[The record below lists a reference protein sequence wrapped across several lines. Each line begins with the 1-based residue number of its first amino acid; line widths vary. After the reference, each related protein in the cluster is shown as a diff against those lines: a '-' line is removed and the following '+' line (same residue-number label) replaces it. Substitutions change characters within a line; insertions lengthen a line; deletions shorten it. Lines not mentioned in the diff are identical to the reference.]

1 MSYHE
6 QTPRQLKF
14 YSIIFGTETRAG
26 RWFDLWLIAI
36 ILASVVVI
44 MLDSIASLDETYGN
58 LFLYMEWVFTILFTL
73 EYMTRIWCTPNRR
86 AYIFSLYGV
95 VDLLALLPTYLSLLI
110 PQAAPLLIIRLL
122 RILRVFRVLRLLS
135 LLSEANE
142 LAGALQRSGR
152 KIFVFFSLVII
163 IATIF
168 GSLLY
173 VIEGPENGFDDIPTS
188 VYWAIV
194 TITTVGYG
202 DVTPV
207 TTIGRA
213 VAAAGMLVG
222 YAIIAVPTGIITA
235 ELTGAQR
242 IRKMREM
249 LEARNCT
256 TCSAVEHDPHAH
268 YCRFCGTGLPRPGHA
283 PEPEPEPDPAPA
295 PAPESKPEP
304 EPKS

>member
-173 VIEGPENGFDDIPTS
+173 VIEGPENGFNDIPTS

-283 PEPEPEPDPAPA
+283 PEPEPA
-295 PAPESKPEP
+295 PAPEPKPEP

>member
-173 VIEGPENGFDDIPTS
+173 VIEGPENGFNDIPTS

-283 PEPEPEPDPAPA
+283 PEPEPA
-295 PAPESKPEP
+295 PAPEPKPEP
-304 EPKS
+304 EPKP

>member
-14 YSIIFGTETRAG
+14 YSLIFGTETRAG

-283 PEPEPEPDPAPA
+283 PEPEPEPDPAPE
-295 PAPESKPEP
+295 PKPEP

>member
-14 YSIIFGTETRAG
+14 YSLIFGTETRAG

-173 VIEGPENGFDDIPTS
+173 VIEGPENGFNDIPTS

-283 PEPEPEPDPAPA
+283 PEPEPEPDPAPE
-295 PAPESKPEP
+295 PKPEP

>member
-14 YSIIFGTETRAG
+14 YSLIFGTETRAG

-173 VIEGPENGFDDIPTS
+173 VIEGPENGFNDIPTS

-283 PEPEPEPDPAPA
+283 PEPEPEP
-295 PAPESKPEP
+295 
-304 EPKS
+304 KS